1 MPKLTANQYGKS
13 GVRLTK
19 VVRNGKTHT
28 LHEYEVA
35 IQCTGAFAA
44 AYLDGDN
51 RKVIATDSIKNT
63 VYVLA
68 KENQFE
74 TAEDFAI
81 LLASHFPNLYK
92 QVKGCTVNITEARW
106 DRIKVGGRPHVH
118 SFVNGGSE
126 LHTVR
131 VEVTKNDNPPV
142 VFGGVTNLMVLK
154 TTNSAWKDFWSDR
167 YRTLK
172 DADDRIFAT
181 SVTSEWQFD
190 GGKIDFAAATNRIRM
205 ALLETFATH
214 NSLGVQQTMYAM
226 GEAALAAEPSIKNIR
241 FRLPNQHRIPFNL
254 DPFGLEFENDIFV
267 WTDEPYGDIS
277 AFIER

>member
-1 MPKLTANQYGKS
+1 MPTLTSNSYGKS

-19 VVRNGKTHT
+19 VVRNGRKHA

-35 IQCTGAFAA
+35 IQCTGNFAA

-51 RKVIATDSIKNT
+51 RKVVATDSIKNT

-68 KENQFE
+68 KENSFA
-74 TAEDFAI
+74 TAEDFAV
-81 LLASHFPNLYK
+81 LLANHFPGTYK

-106 DRIKVGGRPHVH
+106 DRIKVGGKPHVH

-131 VEVTKNDNPPV
+131 VEVTKKDKPPV

-154 TTNSAWKDFWSDR
+154 TTRSAWKDFWSDR

-172 DADDRIFAT
+172 DTDDRIVAT
-181 SVTSEWQFD
+181 SVTAEWQY
-190 GGKIDFAAATNRIRM
+190 GGKTDYAAATSRIRT
-205 ALLETFATH
+205 ALLETFAEH

-226 GEAALAAEPSIKNIR
+226 GEAALAAEPSIRNIR

-254 DPFGLEFENDIFV
+254 DPFGLKFENDIFV